1 MFKRFRRLRANK
13 TVRNLVS
20 ETTLSVQDLIYPLFI
35 KEGKNIRREIAS
47 MPDVFQLSIDEAI
60 KECKEIQTIGINSII
75 LFGIPDVKDSVG
87 SDALSG
93 YGIIARAIREIKKE
107 CPKIMII
114 TDLCFCEYTDHGHCG
129 ILDLENGSVN
139 NDATLEILGQQA
151 LIHANSGVDMIA
163 PSGMMDGTVSYLR
176 DVLDGAGFV
185 NLPIMSY
192 STKFA
197 SSYYGPFR
205 DVAESAPSFGDRK
218 TYQMNPANRR
228 EAVLESLEDELQGA
242 DILMIKPALA
252 YLDIVRDVREKSY
265 LPICVYNVSGEY
277 AMFKAAKKANLI
289 DYDRIILE
297 TMISFKRAGADIIIT
312 YHAKEIAK
320 LLLNKID

>member
-1 MFKRFRRLRANK
+1 MFKRFRRLRTNR
-13 TVRNLVS
+13 TVRDLVS
-20 ETTLSVQDLIYPLFI
+20 ETALSVHDLIYPLFI
-35 KEGKNIRREIAS
+35 KEGKNIKKEIIS
-47 MPDVFQLSIDEAI
+47 MPDVFQLSIDEAV
-60 KECKEIQTIGINSII
+60 KECKEVQSLGINSII
-75 LFGIPDVKDSVG
+75 LFGIPDTKDSIG
-87 SDALSG
+87 SDALCEH
-93 YGIIARAIREIKKE
+93 GIIAKAIREIKKE
-107 CPKIMII
+107 CPEIMII

-129 ILDLENGSVN
+129 ILDLKNSSVD
-139 NDATLEILGQQA
+139 NDATLEILGRQA

-176 DVLDGAGFV
+176 KVLDEAGFV

-228 EAVLESLEDELQGA
+228 EAILESLEDELQGA

-252 YLDIVRDVREKSY
+252 YLDIVRDIREKTY

-277 AMFKAAKKANLI
+277 AMFKAAKKANLV
-289 DYDRIILE
+289 DYDKIILE

-320 LLLNKID
+320 LLLNKIN